1 MGTVTKITTTRFA
14 VGDLI
19 HHRLFDYRG
28 VIADVDPAFQATD
41 EWYEAVAR
49 SHPPKDKPW
58 YHVLVHGSLHTTYV
72 AERNLEAD
80 VSTDPI
86 VHPMVEHLFTRF
98 ENGRY
103 IHDYR
108 AN

>member
-1 MGTVTKITTTRFA
+1 MGTVTKITNTRFA

-28 VIADVDPAFQATD
+28 VIVDVDPIFQATE
-41 EWYEAVAR
+41 EWYEVVAR
-49 SHPPKDKPW
+49 SRPPKDKPW
-58 YHVLVHGSLHTTYV
+58 YHVLVHRASHSTYV
-72 AERNLEAD
+72 AECNLELD
-80 VSTDPI
+80 ESSDPI
-86 VHPMVEHLFTRF
+86 SHPMVEHLFARF

-103 IHDYR
+103 IYDYR